1 MKLIKNITLIAA
13 LSLSGLSAHT
23 LWVNSFEAFAHKPG
37 HITVS
42 LGWGHTM
49 PMDDI
54 LNSPFGKAVIKDF
67 SITDP
72 EGEKIALNIPSS
84 QAAQTTKETR
94 NFDLFNG
101 DIGLQKLALKKDSL
115 RGVYKIAAK
124 SKPTYYTMY
133 LDNKDRQR
141 LKLKPKDE
149 VKNVK
154 TIVASLKY
162 EAFATSY
169 LNLGDK
175 WKNPKAT
182 NQGLEILPR
191 TDLSKVKVGDLV
203 EFEVF
208 FYGKPLNNTPK
219 MGAYITANS
228 QSFGQSDNF
237 SLFSRINKGKAQF
250 RVQSAGQWKVECK
263 TKARVTKDAEHK
275 NLYGKTNTLVNAS
288 TLTFHVKE

>member
-1 MKLIKNITLIAA
+1 MKLIKNIILAIT

-49 PMDDI
+49 PIDDI
-54 LNSPFGKAVIKDF
+54 LNSPFGKAVIQDF

-72 EGEKIALNIPSS
+72 KGEQTALKIPSS
-84 QAAQTTKETR
+84 QSAKVIKETK
-94 NFDLFNG
+94 NFDLFKG

-115 RGVYKIAAK
+115 EGVYKIDAK

-169 LNLGDK
+169 LSLGDK
-175 WKNPKAT
+175 WENPKAT

-191 TDLSKVKVGDLV
+191 TDLSNVKVGDLV
-203 EFEVF
+203 EFEVL
-208 FYGKPLNNTPK
+208 FYGKPLSNSPK
-219 MGAYITANS
+219 ADAYILAS
-228 QSFGQSDNF
+228 SASFGQSDNF
-237 SLFSRINKGKAQF
+237 SLHSYISNGKAQF
-250 RVQSAGQWKVECK
+250 RVQSAGQWKVQCK
-263 TKARVTKDAEHK
+263 TKGRVTKDGKHK
-275 NLYGKTNTLVNAS
+275 DLYGKANTLVNAS
-288 TLTFHVKE
+288 TLTFNVK